1 MRRGTV
7 FVVAQSALFVAIAV
21 APRMRHSD
29 WLDPLRV
36 AGVAVAVAGAAL
48 CVWGVRALGPAMT
61 AMPEPR
67 AQAPVATRG
76 PYRAVRH
83 PVYSGVLLV
92 CVGVSLARSTWLGL
106 VLTAVLATLFDV
118 KARYEERL
126 LRRDPD
132 YAAYAER
139 TRSRFVPRVY

>member
-1 MRRGTV
+1 MRRGTF
-7 FVVAQSALFVAIAV
+7 FVVAQSVLFVAVAV
-21 APRMRHSD
+21 APRMRQSD
-29 WLDPLRV
+29 WPDGLRV
-36 AGVAVAVAGAAL
+36 FGVVLALAGVAL

-61 AMPEPR
+61 ALPEPR
-67 AQAPVATRG
+67 PAVPVATGG

-83 PVYSGVLLV
+83 PVYTGVLLI
-92 CVGVSLARSTWLGL
+92 CLGVSLARSTWLGV
-106 VLTAVLATLFDV
+106 VLTVVLAVLFDV

-139 TRSRFVPRVY
+139 TRSRFVPRIY

>member
-1 MRRGTV
+1 MRRGTL
-7 FVVAQSALFVAIAV
+7 FVVAQSVLFVAIAV
-21 APRMRHSD
+21 APRMRQSEWPD
-29 WLDPLRV
+29 ALRLV
-36 AGVAVAVAGAAL
+36 GVGLAVGGAAL
-48 CVWGVRALGPAMT
+48 CVWAVRALGPAMT

-67 AQAPVATRG
+67 AHAPVATRG
-76 PYRAVRH
+76 PYRSVRH
-83 PVYSGVLLV
+83 PIYSGVLLL
-92 CVGVSLARSTWLGL
+92 CLGVSLARSTWLGL

-132 YAAYAER
+132 YVAYAER

>member
-29 WLDPLRV
+29 WPDPLRV
-36 AGVAVAVAGAAL
+36 AGVALAVAGAAL

-139 TRSRFVPRVY
+139 TRSRFVPGVY

>member
-7 FVVAQSALFVAIAV
+7 FVVAQFVLFVAIAV

-29 WLDPLRV
+29 WPDGIPVVGIALAL
-36 AGVAVAVAGAAL
+36 AGAGL

-61 AMPEPR
+61 TLPEPR
-67 AQAPVATRG
+67 PDVPVATHG

-83 PVYSGVLLV
+83 PIYSGVLLI
-92 CVGVSLARSTWLGL
+92 CAGVSLARSTWLGL
-106 VLTAVLATLFDV
+106 VLTAVLAVLFDV

-126 LRRDPD
+126 LRRDPA
-132 YAAYAER
+132 YAAYADR
-139 TRSRFVPRVY
+139 TRRRFVPRIY

>member
-1 MRRGTV
+1 MRRGTF
-7 FVVAQSALFVAIAV
+7 FVVAQSVLFVAVAV
-21 APRMRHSD
+21 APRMRQSD
-29 WLDPLRV
+29 WPDGLRIF
-36 AGVAVAVAGAAL
+36 GVALALAGAVL

-61 AMPEPR
+61 ALPEPR
-67 AQAPVATRG
+67 PHVPVATRG

-83 PVYSGVLLV
+83 PVYAGVLLI
-92 CVGVSLARSTWLGL
+92 CLGVSLGRSTWLGV
-106 VLTAVLATLFDV
+106 VLTAILAVLFDV

>member
-7 FVVAQSALFVAIAV
+7 FVVAQSVLFVAVAV
-21 APRMRHSD
+21 APRMRQSD
-29 WLDPLRV
+29 WPDGIRLLGV
-36 AGVAVAVAGAAL
+36 VLALGGVALG
-48 CVWGVRALGPAMT
+48 VWGVRALGPAMT
-61 AMPEPR
+61 TMPEPR
-67 AQAPVATRG
+67 PHAPVATRG

-83 PVYSGVLLV
+83 PVYSGVLLL
-92 CVGVSLARSTWLGL
+92 CLGVSLARSTWLGL
-106 VLTAVLATLFDV
+106 VLTAVLAVLFDV

-139 TRSRFVPRVY
+139 TRSRFVPRIY